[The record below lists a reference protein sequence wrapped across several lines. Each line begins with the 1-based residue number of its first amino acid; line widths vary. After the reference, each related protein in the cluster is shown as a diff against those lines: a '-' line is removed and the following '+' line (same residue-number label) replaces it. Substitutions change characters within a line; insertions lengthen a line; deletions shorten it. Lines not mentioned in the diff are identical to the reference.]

1 MSLIRIAGAAALV
14 LSFGLLIHA
23 MPVPQSIEDLH
34 IKVCVGVN
42 VVVHALH
49 KMVVDGDLESKIKA
63 MAHANTAAELK
74 ACVAVLVRLLA
85 ACTSDLV
92 KIGANVSIN
101 ADERASIVGCI
112 ASTIVLLVRVC
123 AHVSVKLGIN
133 AVATVFA
140 DLDVHVRDLLVN
152 LNICVGG
159 ILELIVKACVSLTVG
174 FIDSVKL
181 HLIAKVCAQ
190 AGLQY

>member
-42 VVVHALH
+42 VVVHTLH

-101 ADERASIVGCI
+101 ADER
-112 ASTIVLLVRVC
+112 LLVRVC